1 MKIFRKVKLFIII
14 GLMTVLSFAIFS
26 NKTSYAASIPGLG
39 DSQFQWE
46 REIYDGVNLSHV
58 MSHNFNNEQKTYTIE
73 FNPKT
78 TALRPVVTVG
88 KSVLGGVS
96 LSALVD
102 DYESRGHHVVFGVN
116 GDGYD
121 TSNWIASGISINDGI
136 LINSSNNKLGWGIT
150 ADGDVKFGNASLPMS
165 FTIEGQSPIS
175 LTHVNKERKLDTNG
189 VYLMNELFNA
199 TTDSTQAGVEVILK
213 VDEGQDGIRIGQP
226 YNLTVE
232 NVVTVQNNVNKNKT
246 QIGQGKAVLATHAN
260 SPHYD
265 TLAALTPGKKV
276 TVNVNDNTDSR
287 INWSEIV
294 AGMGIFHLLM
304 ENGEPVEAHMGNT
317 DIHPRTSMG
326 VKADGTIVLMQND
339 GRQVGWANGLSF
351 AEMVTYMRD
360 VMGVVH
366 LFNFDGGGS
375 STISATLP
383 GDTKATVLNRP
394 SDGRERSNANAFLLV
409 ATEEPTVEREIEKI
423 HIYPSIANN
432 YATKGMILEKGKM
445 SFYVTATD
453 LNHYPA
459 PINEPINYRIE
470 NDGTMNIGTIDSA
483 GNFTAGTGSGTGRVI
498 ASIGDKEA
506 VFDVEVVNQITK
518 VETTRTIISVGPYG
532 STTLEFRA
540 FKDGVPIILS
550 TDSLKFT
557 VTPSEIGSVSSSGKF
572 TAAVESGV
580 GELTVSYKTFSL
592 EMPIEIGKL
601 PVPIVDFERDIFAD
615 HSWVKHYIGM
625 PNNGGW
631 GDISINTDERYIKHG
646 DGSLRIDYDFATN
659 PLTDTVAIEISQ
671 HGGTVLEGQPKAI
684 SAWVYGDG
692 QGGWFR
698 IQLTG
703 GKYAGDTKID
713 WVGWR
718 YIETPI
724 PTDAPF
730 PYTVQKMVRLLGT
743 ATIANNTRGTIYVDS
758 VRAVYDYKNDDN
770 SAPEVIEESISPAQG
785 TSTANRQQVI
795 SLKVK
800 DSDVAPVTGIDI
812 ERTQMFINNKQVDNL
827 QQIVNADGS
836 VDITYNPSALTRLR
850 PGVQNIRV
858 RVEDNFGNKKFI
870 EWSFLLEGYAVHLN
884 EIAPDKDVIYA
895 GEEFSYIIDTPSYRD
910 FEQVQI
916 ELEYN
921 PNSLDLL
928 ADIVDDRLIVSE
940 KDINETTGKIVYT
953 LIGMK
958 DHQKGDA
965 TLFKFNFKAK
975 ETFDGS
981 TGIKVTK
988 SIITENTENV
998 DLILQ
1003 GYDVELAYKYLIN
1016 VFETTVGRETRILLT
1031 ENQQPVNG
1039 VQLVA
1044 YKGSEQVVLGP
1055 EYVTNENGEI
1065 ITNVFTDYPVGTQF
1079 SLHFVKEGLVSNTVL
1094 IQILESLGSVIPEKI
1109 NVTVGAN
1116 PAREVGISFQT
1127 SHAVTAGKVYLSEN
1141 EDMSNERIIDAE
1153 PATVYTFHN
1162 NNNCQYTAWGAFVN
1176 ELTPGTKYY
1185 YQVGSDL
1192 GKSEILSFRTPNET
1206 GDLNIAIYGDIQ
1218 GGYSTLPTTIGRL
1231 YSMYPDIDFSLIA
1244 GDVADNAHVYNNW
1257 TSLDTF
1263 SKQYFNN
1270 GIWASAIGN
1279 HDTTD
1284 NGLTFTRYFYG
1295 PLNGVEPSLGARNY
1309 YFEIGDIII
1318 YNFDTEA
1325 GFNSYDT
1332 SYTRQKAHLLEV
1344 MRNTD
1349 KTFKVVLMHRSAYP
1363 LNYNELN
1370 IRALAPTFEE
1380 AGIDLVIS
1388 GHDHVYNR
1396 VSMLGGNKV
1405 ELHEGVTYVV
1415 TGTSSGGKY
1424 YDGDATRPWAGV
1436 VYDDNN
1442 PVFMIMKIRDGKRL
1456 EYETYA
1462 VEGGVSV
1469 LRDSFVIEKNEVTVE
1484 EGNFTYDGPAGFITG
1499 GTLKFKIKPNEGY
1512 YVDSVTVNDQVV
1524 TYDDDGYYNISGLG
1538 NNVVVKVTLL
1548 EGYNRYDINGDGV
1561 VTTLDAISILKHITG
1576 KEVISSERLAL
1587 LGLTEAD
1594 MTMAFARE
1602 ILEMVGDE

>member
-1 MKIFRKVKLFIII
+1 N
-14 GLMTVLSFAIFS
+14 TVLIQILKTLVIISPFS
-26 NKTSYAASIPGLG
+26 L
-39 DSQFQWE
+39 
-46 REIYDGVNLSHV
+46 V
-58 MSHNFNNEQKTYTIE
+58 TYSG
-73 FNPKT
+73 PKT
-78 TALRPVVTVG
+78 TC
-88 KSVLGGVS
+88 S
-96 LSALVD
+96 
-102 DYESRGHHVVFGVN
+102 
-116 GDGYD
+116 
-121 TSNWIASGISINDGI
+121 
-136 LINSSNNKLGWGIT
+136 
-150 ADGDVKFGNASLPMS
+150 
-165 FTIEGQSPIS
+165 
-175 LTHVNKERKLDTNG
+175 
-189 VYLMNELFNA
+189 
-199 TTDSTQAGVEVILK
+199 
-213 VDEGQDGIRIGQP
+213 
-226 YNLTVE
+226 
-232 NVVTVQNNVNKNKT
+232 
-246 QIGQGKAVLATHAN
+246 
-260 SPHYD
+260 
-265 TLAALTPGKKV
+265 
-276 TVNVNDNTDSR
+276 
-287 INWSEIV
+287 
-294 AGMGIFHLLM
+294 
-304 ENGEPVEAHMGNT
+304 
-317 DIHPRTSMG
+317 
-326 VKADGTIVLMQND
+326 
-339 GRQVGWANGLSF
+339 
-351 AEMVTYMRD
+351 
-360 VMGVVH
+360 
-366 LFNFDGGGS
+366 
-375 STISATLP
+375 
-383 GDTKATVLNRP
+383 
-394 SDGRERSNANAFLLV
+394 
-409 ATEEPTVEREIEKI
+409 
-423 HIYPSIANN
+423 
-432 YATKGMILEKGKM
+432 
-445 SFYVTATD
+445 
-453 LNHYPA
+453 
-459 PINEPINYRIE
+459 
-470 NDGTMNIGTIDSA
+470 
-483 GNFTAGTGSGTGRVI
+483 
-498 ASIGDKEA
+498 
-506 VFDVEVVNQITK
+506 
-518 VETTRTIISVGPYG
+518 
-532 STTLEFRA
+532 
-540 FKDGVPIILS
+540 
-550 TDSLKFT
+550 
-557 VTPSEIGSVSSSGKF
+557 
-572 TAAVESGV
+572 
-580 GELTVSYKTFSL
+580 
-592 EMPIEIGKL
+592 
-601 PVPIVDFERDIFAD
+601 
-615 HSWVKHYIGM
+615 
-625 PNNGGW
+625 
-631 GDISINTDERYIKHG
+631 
-646 DGSLRIDYDFATN
+646 
-659 PLTDTVAIEISQ
+659 
-671 HGGTVLEGQPKAI
+671 
-684 SAWVYGDG
+684 
-692 QGGWFR
+692 
-698 IQLTG
+698 
-703 GKYAGDTKID
+703 
-713 WVGWR
+713 
-718 YIETPI
+718 
-724 PTDAPF
+724 
-730 PYTVQKMVRLLGT
+730 
-743 ATIANNTRGTIYVDS
+743 
-758 VRAVYDYKNDDN
+758 
-770 SAPEVIEESISPAQG
+770 
-785 TSTANRQQVI
+785 
-795 SLKVK
+795 
-800 DSDVAPVTGIDI
+800 
-812 ERTQMFINNKQVDNL
+812 
-827 QQIVNADGS
+827 
-836 VDITYNPSALTRLR
+836 
-850 PGVQNIRV
+850 
-858 RVEDNFGNKKFI
+858 
-870 EWSFLLEGYAVHLN
+870 
-884 EIAPDKDVIYA
+884 
-895 GEEFSYIIDTPSYRD
+895 
-910 FEQVQI
+910 
-916 ELEYN
+916 
-921 PNSLDLL
+921 
-928 ADIVDDRLIVSE
+928 
-940 KDINETTGKIVYT
+940 
-953 LIGMK
+953 
-958 DHQKGDA
+958 
-965 TLFKFNFKAK
+965 
-975 ETFDGS
+975 
-981 TGIKVTK
+981 
-988 SIITENTENV
+988 
-998 DLILQ
+998 
-1003 GYDVELAYKYLIN
+1003 
-1016 VFETTVGRETRILLT
+1016 
-1031 ENQQPVNG
+1031 
-1039 VQLVA
+1039 
-1044 YKGSEQVVLGP
+1044 
-1055 EYVTNENGEI
+1055 
-1065 ITNVFTDYPVGTQF
+1065 TNVFTDYPVGTQF

-1388 GHDHVYNR
+1388 GHDHIYNR

-1484 EGNFTYDGPAGFITG
+1484 EGNFTYDGPAGFTTG